1 MTHPND
7 IHNESYGSEF
17 GKPKFPER
25 IIQETTLT
33 DLVGPDSRYIFHLLQ
48 LDPTFL
54 TTDVST
60 WPAHQAYQ
68 EALITLECLNV
79 TNDNVKLST
88 DYISSARGE
97 EHYQNVLQVVEADR
111 KETPNLREK
120 KMLIA

>member
-1 MTHPND
+1 M
-7 IHNESYGSEF
+7 
-17 GKPKFPER
+17 
-25 IIQETTLT
+25 
-33 DLVGPDSRYIFHLLQ
+33 GPDSWYIFHLLQ

-79 TNDNVKLST
+79 INDSAERNVKLST
-88 DYISSARGE
+88 DYISSAKGE
-97 EHYQNVLQVVEADR
+97 YHYQNVLQVVEADR

-120 KMLIA
+120 KMLTAY